1 MRPAPATPE
10 AITTAEPVPAG
21 GFRGR
26 IYPSILDTIGET
38 PLVRV
43 RKLAAEAGCR
53 AEILAKAEFFN
64 PLGSVK
70 DRIGRAMIDA
80 AERQGKLGPGTVLV
94 EPTSGNTGIALAFV
108 AAAKGYRI
116 ILTMPDSM
124 SVERRKMLKL
134 LGAELE
140 LTPAA
145 QGMRGAISRAE
156 ALMRTFPDSFMP
168 QQFDNP
174 ANPEIHRRTTA
185 EEIWKDT
192 AGKVDIVVSGVGTG
206 GTLTGVGEVLKARKP
221 GVKMI
226 AVEPEDSAVLSGG
239 PPGPHKIQGIG
250 AGFVPSIL
258 NTKLIDEVVR
268 IANETAFRTARE
280 AAKVE
285 GLPVGISSGAAI
297 AAALEVGARLEM
309 AGKMIVVVLPSF
321 AERYLSTPLFD
332 AL

>member
-1 MRPAPATPE
+1 LAGRP
-10 AITTAEPVPAG
+10 
-21 GFRGR
+21 
-26 IYPSILDTIGET
+26 
-38 PLVRV
+38 
-43 RKLAAEAGCR
+43 LAAKNR
-53 AEILAKAEFFN
+53 
-64 PLGSVK
+64 
-70 DRIGRAMIDA
+70 
-80 AERQGKLGPGTVLV
+80 
-94 EPTSGNTGIALAFV
+94 
-108 AAAKGYRI
+108 
-116 ILTMPDSM
+116 
-124 SVERRKMLKL
+124 
-134 LGAELE
+134 
-140 LTPAA
+140 TP
-145 QGMRGAISRAE
+145 
-156 ALMRTFPDSFMP
+156 
-168 QQFDNP
+168 P

-192 AGKVDIVVSGVGTG
+192 DGKVDVVISGVGTG

-250 AGFVPSIL
+250 AGFIPSTL

-297 AAALEVGARLEM
+297 AAALEVGARKEM
-309 AGKMIVVVLPSF
+309 AQKMIVVVLPSF